1 MNKRAALIAVVAA
14 LGLVVWLAIP
24 RLGEQGR
31 IRRRLSELAESVSGG
46 RRPQGAA
53 LLAHLARVGN
63 FFTED
68 VSIKV
73 GDVVPELRG
82 REQVVGLAQRALQHA
97 VNVKVTFADI
107 AVRLEDDERRAQVTA
122 TVLVTGASSAE
133 AESVNARELEID
145 LVKPDG
151 DWLIEAVRPV
161 AVFELD

>member
-1 MNKRAALIAVVAA
+1 MNQRAALIAVVAA

-31 IRRRLSELAESVSGG
+31 IRRRLADLAESVSGG

-53 LLAHLARVGN
+53 LLAHILRLGN

-73 GDVVPELRG
+73 GGAVPELHG
-82 REQVVGLAQRALQHA
+82 RDQVLGLAQRALQYE
-97 VNVKVTFADI
+97 VNLKVTFADI
-107 AVRLEDDERRAQVTA
+107 VVRLEDNERRAQVTA
-122 TVLVTGASSAE
+122 TVLVKGTTSAE
-133 AESVNARELEID
+133 AESVNARKLQLD

-151 DWLIEAVRPV
+151 DWLIEAIRPV
-161 AVFELD
+161 EVFELD